1 VICGK
6 ITFTEHAL
14 IRMFERRI
22 GRADVREVVERGDI
36 IASYPD
42 DNPYPSFLLLGF
54 PGGHALHVVLAVER
68 EAGHGIVVTVYE
80 PESRLWEEDFRKRR
94 IV

>member
-1 VICGK
+1 MICGK

-14 IRMFERRI
+14 IRMFEREI
-22 GRADVREVVERGDI
+22 GRAEVREVVERGDT

-42 DNPYPSFLLLGF
+42 DNPYPNFLLLGF
-54 PGGHALHVVLAVER
+54 PNGRALHVVLALQR
-68 EAGHGIVVTVYE
+68 EAEHGIVVTVYE
-80 PESRLWEEDFRKRR
+80 PERRLWEEDFRKRR